1 MRGWLKRR
9 WKPYLTLLICA
20 EAFGFLAGCANSFL
34 LYPSTNPRDAA
45 GAKPHALAIEG
56 GKSLEIFTDRSP
68 ACGTGEPKAYVLEFC
83 GNGTRAEDITAWLA
97 NQRWR
102 QWPVEVWCL
111 NYPGYGQSTGP
122 AALKSIPPAA
132 LATYDSLR
140 QTAGERPIILEANS
154 LGSATAI
161 YVATQRKT
169 PMLIVQNPPPLK
181 RLIMGRH
188 GWWNLWLLAG
198 PVALQVPTSLNTPD
212 TAPKVPKDLPALF
225 IQSGGDT
232 IIPPN
237 YGKITHEIYPGP
249 KTVIDIPN
257 IDHNDGI
264 PAEYEKQIRAWIA
277 ENWTGRVERN

>member
-1 MRGWLKRR
+1 
-9 WKPYLTLLICA
+9 LTLLICL
-20 EAFGFLAGCANSFL
+20 EAFVFLAGCANSFL
-34 LYPSTNPRDAA
+34 LYPSTDQRDAG
-45 GAKPHALAIEG
+45 GAKPHALPVEK

-68 ACGTGEPKAYVLEFC
+68 ACGSGEPKAYVLEYC

-102 QWPVEVWCL
+102 QWPVEVWCM

-122 AALKSIPPAA
+122 AALNAIPPAA

-140 QTAGERPIILEANS
+140 KVAGERPIILEANS

-161 YVATQRKT
+161 YVATQRPT

-181 RLIMGRH
+181 RLILGRH
-188 GWWNLWLLAG
+188 GWWNLWLLAT
-198 PVALQVPTSLNTPD
+198 PVAMQVPSELNTPD

-232 IIPPN
+232 IIPPE
-237 YGKITHEIYPGP
+237 YGKITQAKYAGP
-249 KTVIDIPN
+249 RTVIDIPD

-264 PAEYEKQIRAWIA
+264 PAEYEKRVRAWIGQMW
-277 ENWTGRVERN
+277 EKTIEKK